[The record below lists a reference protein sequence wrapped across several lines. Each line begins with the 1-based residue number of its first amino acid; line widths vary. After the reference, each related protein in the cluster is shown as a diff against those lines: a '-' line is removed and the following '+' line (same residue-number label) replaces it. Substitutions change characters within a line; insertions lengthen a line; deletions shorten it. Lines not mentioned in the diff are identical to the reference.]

1 MGLLLF
7 MLVIAI
13 AFTWLVVR
21 SIRAGYGKGLFYLA
35 WFLVGC
41 SVVLS
46 IQTPAPAGVRFFVQV
61 WAYSLV
67 VLPVWWTIQA
77 LRRASRRS

>member
-21 SIRAGYGKGLFYLA
+21 SIRAGYGRGLFWLA
-35 WFLVGC
+35 WFLVGL
-41 SVVLS
+41 SVCLS
-46 IQTPAPAGVRFFVQV
+46 LRLPLPRAEKLFLQL
-61 WAYSLV
+61 WAYSV
-67 VLPVWWTIQA
+67 IGIPVWWAIAA